1 MIQKGVWLDKNI
13 AYIIT
18 LSNNTETLKM
28 IPSNLEHFHVLG
40 GSGTRFKGGPQ
51 DVVQDRKYLERE
63 NNQLNI
69 YFKNIVSEIKNTDA
83 LVLFGPAD
91 TNEKFSK
98 NLHEKYPNIS
108 KKINGI
114 KKTDSMTENQL
125 KAWVINFF
133 KNQ

>member
-1 MIQKGVWLDKNI
+1 MIQTGVWLDKNI

-63 NNQLNI
+63 NNQLRI

>member
-1 MIQKGVWLDKNI
+1 MIQTGVWLDKNI